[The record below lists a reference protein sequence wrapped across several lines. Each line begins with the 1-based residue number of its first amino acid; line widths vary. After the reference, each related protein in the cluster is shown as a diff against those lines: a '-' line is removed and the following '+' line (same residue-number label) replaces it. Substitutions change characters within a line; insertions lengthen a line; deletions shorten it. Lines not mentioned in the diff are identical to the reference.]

1 MMRWYAAYTQ
11 PQAETWAAQQ
21 LRHQDFDV
29 FLPLCRRLRR
39 HARRSETVLRP
50 LFPRYLFIGLDAER
64 QRWRS
69 VNGTRG
75 VVHLVR
81 RGDQPAAIPAGVIE
95 ALQGRADLSG
105 AVPLDALAAFEP
117 GQKLLVTDGPFA
129 GHAGRF
135 NSLTANQRVV
145 LLLDLL
151 GRGVEVAVP
160 LLHVDAA

>member
-1 MMRWYAAYTQ
+1 MIRWYAAYTQ
-11 PQAETWAAQQ
+11 PQTEARAAQQ
-21 LRHQDFDV
+21 LRNQDFDV

-39 HARRSETVLRP
+39 HARRTETVLRP
-50 LFPRYLFIGLDAER
+50 LFPRYLFVALDPER

-75 VVHLVR
+75 IVHLVGQ
-81 RGDQPAAIPAGVIE
+81 GDRPTAVPAGIVE
-95 ALQGRADLSG
+95 ALRARADLAG
-105 AVPLDALAAFEP
+105 AVPLDALAAFER

-129 GHAGRF
+129 GHTGRF
-135 NSLTANQRVV
+135 DSLTDGQRVV

-151 GRGVEVAVP
+151 GRSVEVAVP